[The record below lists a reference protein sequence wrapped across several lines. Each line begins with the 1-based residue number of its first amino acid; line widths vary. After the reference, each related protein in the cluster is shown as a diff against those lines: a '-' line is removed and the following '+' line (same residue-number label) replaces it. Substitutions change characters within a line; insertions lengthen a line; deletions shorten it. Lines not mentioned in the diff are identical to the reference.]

1 MEMDKRQIRI
11 NGIYLIIIFDRLV
24 DIAFHVEILSGMEKA
39 FKILRLLVVSFIQ
52 YFEQTFGGLDC
63 LLVFSVFYVGQS
75 QQREY
80 PDIVGE

>member
-39 FKILRLLVVSFIQ
+39 FKILRLIVVSFI
-52 YFEQTFGGLDC
+52 EQTFGGLDC